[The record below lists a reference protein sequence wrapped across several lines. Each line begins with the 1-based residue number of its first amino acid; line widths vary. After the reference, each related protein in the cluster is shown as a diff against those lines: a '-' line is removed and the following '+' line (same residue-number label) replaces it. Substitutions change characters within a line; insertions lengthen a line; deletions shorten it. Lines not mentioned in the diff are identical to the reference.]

1 MPYDKWTIIDAG
13 TAIMNLACFN
23 MIGSISPSVIIDP
36 AQKKTIDYY
45 VIFVVLLSWLRFF
58 SYFLVVKPISK
69 LLMIMKSIIINTM
82 SFNFIVLAFI
92 LMMMSV
98 DLALFHSI
106 DIEFYNLFTTFRAMF
121 DGMIAVFYQDS
132 LN

>member
-1 MPYDKWTIIDAG
+1 MPYDKWTVIDAV

-23 MIGSISPSVIIDP
+23 MIGNISPQVIIDP
-36 AQKKTIDYY
+36 GQKKTIDYY

-69 LLMIMKSIIINTM
+69 LLMIMKSIVINTM
-82 SFNFIVLAFI
+82 SFNFIVLAFV

-98 DLALFHSI
+98 EFTLFHSI
-106 DIEFYNLFTTFRAMF
+106 DIEFYNLFTTFRTMF
-121 DGMIAVFYQDS
+121 DGMIAVFY
-132 LN
+132 